1 MYGKN
6 FTMQEYQVRHLE
18 CLIGTKSPQ
27 FRYYV
32 CTMNKPFV
40 SPRQRMYLDHTE
52 FLLPYLDPAVNH
64 LRIKLAGTSIAHRV
78 RLMKGTY
85 GRATIT
91 TNWQNFV
98 HDAGL
103 QERYSGLCIQRSSN
117 QAVPPCSTTLAEI
130 M

>member
-1 MYGKN
+1 
-6 FTMQEYQVRHLE
+6 MQEYQVRHLE

-52 FLLPYLDPAVNH
+52 YLLPYLDPAVNH

-78 RLMKGTY
+78 HLMKGTD

-103 QERYSGLCIQRSSN
+103 QEGDIVAFVFSARRTKLCLH
-117 QAVPPCSTTLAEI
+117 V
-130 M
+130 